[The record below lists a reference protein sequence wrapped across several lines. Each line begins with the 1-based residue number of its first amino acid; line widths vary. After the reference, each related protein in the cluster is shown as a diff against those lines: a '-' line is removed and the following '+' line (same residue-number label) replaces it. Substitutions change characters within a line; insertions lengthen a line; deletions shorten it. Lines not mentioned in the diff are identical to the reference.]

1 MDRSSSENPVVFF
14 DVTIGGSPRGR
25 IEMELRA
32 DVVPKTAENFRCLC
46 TGERGMGRSGKL
58 LHFKGSSF
66 HRGACVREC
75 GVCLGVDVC
84 VCACVFGRGAV
95 FVSFV
100 DGTTP
105 LLVGTPMLAVASQF
119 TVVRRRR
126 PSVSYLGTVIPG
138 PYTRNP
144 GGVKGEGGLLEQSG
158 SRFPFVDV
166 LEYLVIN
173 TALSFGLPSF
183 GTFFFTSNTR
193 VHGAG
198 W

>member
-84 VCACVFGRGAV
+84 VCVPVFLAEGRFLFLSWTVPPHCLLAPRCWPLPHSSLLFAAV
-95 FVSFV
+95 V
-100 DGTTP
+100 P
-105 LLVGTPMLAVASQF
+105 
-119 TVVRRRR
+119 
-126 PSVSYLGTVIPG
+126 PSLIWV
-138 PYTRNP
+138 
-144 GGVKGEGGLLEQSG
+144 Q
-158 SRFPFVDV
+158 
-166 LEYLVIN
+166 
-173 TALSFGLPSF
+173 
-183 GTFFFTSNTR
+183 
-193 VHGAG
+193 
-198 W
+198 